1 MYGYGA
7 PHNFT
12 PGYSAEPYALTYHPG
27 EFQPQSFQPQS
38 FQPQS
43 FQPQSFQPQSFQP
56 QSFQPQSFQPQS
68 YPPQYYPAPVHG
80 NAPDLQGRNPGPR
93 FLHNLR
99 NLLKVH
105 PLHRMYEIGRGVV
118 EGYRDAGIKGAWQAY
133 LAGMWNLQK
142 QNVREAIVSAPL
154 MIQAMQNPHGFILQ
168 QAETLIQQYAYN

>member
-43 FQPQSFQPQSFQP
+43 
-56 QSFQPQSFQPQS
+56 
-68 YPPQYYPAPVHG
+68 YPPQYYPAPVHV

-93 FLHNLR
+93 FPHNLR

-133 LAGMWNLQK
+133 LA
-142 QNVREAIVSAPL
+142 APL
-154 MIQAMQNPHGFILQ
+154 VIQAMQNPPGFILQ